1 MSSLETEEFFLSLK
15 LATGKHLIHMVQYGI
30 CNIKEAKK

>member
-1 MSSLETEEFFLSLK
+1 MSSLETEEFFLSD
-15 LATGKHLIHMVQYGI
+15 KHLAHMVQYGI